1 MDWFQVISEACPL
14 ITTGCPNSS
23 ACWVSIFDGVAP
35 FGTDPA
41 VVKKPRHIGFLGF
54 NLHKVRVHHG
64 RYEFEL
70 DTGNLGI

>member
-1 MDWFQVISEACPL
+1 MLRPTMGICMMDWLQVISEACPL

-41 VVKKPRHIGFLGF
+41 VVKKPNHIGNLNHHLFLDSTCT
-54 NLHKVRVHHG
+54 K
-64 RYEFEL
+64 
-70 DTGNLGI
+70 